1 MRCKG
6 SDFINGN
13 NPIQTIILNHAN
25 QPFNIILY
33 AYVLR
38 LYPFNILIISIG
50 FIFEVHWKK

>member
-13 NPIQTIILNHAN
+13 NPISAIFSDAVFQS
-25 QPFNIILY
+25 FNIILY

-50 FIFEVHWKK
+50 FIFEVQ